1 MVKFRCRIQIKTK
14 ERVFSMDILNT
25 VSLESNTKIKINFDG
40 GDLSSD
46 AGILL
51 FKEFLFKIGAVK
63 LINRIFKTNDSAS
76 FRIHKDDANLM
87 QVIYQIISAYFED
100 DCADELTNE
109 PVMTAILEKDAL
121 ASQPT
126 LSRFFNRMDED
137 TLKQLNQVTRE
148 LRKVIYS
155 IKKPEFMLFDID
167 STLLDTYGKQEGE
180 GFNYH
185 YQAHGYHPLLCYD
198 GLTGDLLKAELR
210 DGTMY
215 CSKDADDFMKSL
227 LEEFTKDFPDMLL
240 FLRGDSGFA
249 SPALYEVLEEKKC
262 KYTIRLKENAKL
274 RELAEDRN
282 QALYRATKFNQ
293 VDYAVEYGEFLYQ
306 AGSWSHPRRVV
317 FKIEKPYGQM
327 IHLYTFLVT
336 TMEMEPY
343 QVIQFYC
350 GRGKMEN
357 FIKESKSGF
366 DFASVSSSSK
376 IVNANRLLIHGLAY
390 NLFNWFRRLALA
402 ASMRKQRIDT
412 IRLKLLKIAA
422 RVVRSARYKYF
433 KLCSSCPYKKEFYET
448 LENIRNLQPQF
459 VQ

>member
-1 MVKFRCRIQIKTK
+1 MN
-14 ERVFSMDILNT
+14 ILNT
-25 VSLESNTKIKINFDG
+25 VSLECNSKIKINFDG

-46 AGILL
+46 AGLLL
-51 FKEFLFKIGAVK
+51 FKEFLYKIGADK
-63 LINRIFKTNDSAS
+63 LIRRMFKTNDTALS
-76 FRIHKDDANLM
+76 RIHKDDANLM
-87 QVIYQIISAYFED
+87 QMIFQIVSAYFED

-109 PVMTAILEKDAL
+109 PVMTTVLDKNVL

-126 LSRFFNRMDED
+126 MSRFLNRMDED
-137 TLKQLNQVTRE
+137 TLDQLNRITRE

-185 YQAHGYHPLLCYD
+185 YHAHGYHPLLCYD

-215 CSKDADDFMKSL
+215 CGRESDRFMKSL
-227 LEEFTKDFPDMLL
+227 LEEFTCDFPDVLL
-240 FLRGDSGFA
+240 YLRGDSGFA
-249 SPALYEVLEEKKC
+249 SPDLYEVLEEKDC
-262 KYTIRLKENAKL
+262 RYAIRLKENAKL
-274 RELAEDRN
+274 RELAEEKN
-282 QALYRATKFNQ
+282 QALYRATRFNQ
-293 VDYAVEYGEFLYQ
+293 TDYAVEYGEFLYQ

-327 IHLYTFLVT
+327 IHLYTFIVT
-336 TMEMEPY
+336 TMEMKPY
-343 QVIQFYC
+343 QVIRFYC

-357 FIKESKSGF
+357 FIKEGKRGF
-366 DFASVSSSSK
+366 DFTAVSSSSK
-376 IVNANRLLIHGLAY
+376 VVNANRLLIHGLAY

-402 ASMRKQRIDT
+402 ANMRNQRIDT

-422 RVVRSARYKYF
+422 KVVRTARYKYF
-433 KLCSSCPYKKEFYET
+433 KLCSSCPYKKEFFET
-448 LENIRNLQPQF
+448 LENIHRLQPQLE
-459 VQ
+459 

>member
-1 MVKFRCRIQIKTK
+1 
-14 ERVFSMDILNT
+14 MDILNT
-25 VSLESNTKIKINFDG
+25 VSLESNSQIKINFDG

-46 AGILL
+46 AGLLL

-63 LINRIFKTNDSAS
+63 LINRLFKTNDTAL

-126 LSRFFNRMDED
+126 LSRFFNRMDQNSLE
-137 TLKQLNQVTRE
+137 QLNQIIRE

-155 IKKPEFMLFDID
+155 IQKSEFMLFDLD
-167 STLLDTYGKQEGE
+167 STLLNTYGNQEGE

-210 DGTMY
+210 DGTKY
-215 CSKDADDFMKSL
+215 CSKDADLFMESL
-227 LEEFTKDFPDMLL
+227 LDEFACDFPDIPLY
-240 FLRGDSGFA
+240 LRGDSGFA
-249 SPALYEVLEEKKC
+249 SPDLYEVLEDKDC
-262 KYTIRLKENAKL
+262 KYAVRLKENPKL
-274 RELAEDRN
+274 RELAEEEDR
-282 QALYRATKFNQ
+282 ALYRATKFNQ
-293 VDYAVEYGEFLYQ
+293 VDYAVEYGEFMYQ

-327 IHLYTFLVT
+327 VHMYTFIVT

-343 QVIQFYC
+343 QVLQFYC

-357 FIKESKSGF
+357 YIKEGKSGF
-366 DFASVSSSSK
+366 DFSSVSSSSK
-376 IVNANRLLIHGLAY
+376 VVNANRLMVHVLAY
-390 NLFNWFRRLALA
+390 NLFNWFRRIALPV
-402 ASMRKQRIDT
+402 SMRKQQIDT
-412 IRLKLLKIAA
+412 IRLKLMKIAA
-422 RVVRSARYKYF
+422 RVVRTARYKYF
-433 KLCSSCPYKKEFYET
+433 KLCSSCPYKREYYET
-448 LENIRNLQPQF
+448 LYNIHKLQPQL
-459 VQ
+459 QW

>member
-1 MVKFRCRIQIKTK
+1 
-14 ERVFSMDILNT
+14 MDILNS
-25 VSLESNTKIKINFDG
+25 VSLESNSQIKINFDG

-46 AGILL
+46 AGLLL
-51 FKEFLFKIGAVK
+51 FKEFLYKIGAVK
-63 LINRIFKTNDSAS
+63 LINHMFKTNDTAW
-76 FRIHKDDANLM
+76 FRIHKDDAKLM

-100 DCADELTNE
+100 DCADELKNE
-109 PVMTAILEKDAL
+109 PVMTAILNKDVL

-126 LSRFFNRMDED
+126 LSRFFNRMDSD
-137 TLKQLNQVTRE
+137 TLSQLNQISRE

-167 STLLDTYGKQEGE
+167 STLLDTYENQEGE

-215 CSKDADDFMKSL
+215 CSKGADLFMKSRL
-227 LEEFTKDFPDMLL
+227 DEFVEYFPDMPL

-249 SPALYEVLEEKKC
+249 SPDLYEVLEDNNC
-262 KYTIRLKENAKL
+262 KYAIRLKENAKL
-274 RELAEDRN
+274 RELAEEEN

-293 VDYAVEYGEFLYQ
+293 VDYAAEYGEFMYQ

-327 IHLYTFLVT
+327 IHLYTFIVT
-336 TMEMEPY
+336 TLEMEPY
-343 QVIQFYC
+343 QVIRFYC

-357 FIKESKSGF
+357 FIKGGKSGF

-376 IVNANRLLIHGLAY
+376 LVNANRLLVHALAY

-422 RVVRSARYKYF
+422 RVVKSARYKYF

-448 LENIRNLQPQF
+448 LENIHNLQPQLE
-459 VQ
+459 

>member
-1 MVKFRCRIQIKTK
+1 
-14 ERVFSMDILNT
+14 MDSLHT
-25 VSLESNTKIKINFDG
+25 TSLECNSQIKINFDG

-46 AGILL
+46 AGLLL

-63 LINRIFKTNDSAS
+63 LIHRLFKTNDPAW
-76 FRIHKDDANLM
+76 FRIHKDDSNLM
-87 QVIYQIISAYFED
+87 QVIYQIINAYFED

-109 PVMTAILEKDAL
+109 PVMTAILDKDVL

-137 TLKQLNQVTRE
+137 TLAQFNLMIRE

-155 IKKPEFMLFDID
+155 IKKPEFMLFDLD
-167 STLLDTYGKQEGE
+167 STLLDTYGNQEGE

-210 DGTMY
+210 DGTQY
-215 CSKDADDFMKSL
+215 CSKDADQFMKSL
-227 LEEFTKDFPDMLL
+227 LNEFTEDFPDIPLY
-240 FLRGDSGFA
+240 LRGDSGFA
-249 SPALYEVLEEKKC
+249 SPGLYEVLEEKDC
-262 KYTIRLKENAKL
+262 NYAIRLKENAKL
-274 RELAEDRN
+274 RELAEMED

-293 VDYAVEYGEFLYQ
+293 VDYAVEYGEFMYQ
-306 AGSWSHPRRVV
+306 AGSWNHPRRVV

-327 IHLYTFLVT
+327 VHLYTFIVT

-343 QVIQFYC
+343 QVLQFYC

-357 FIKESKSGF
+357 FIKEGKRGF
-366 DFASVSSSSK
+366 GFASVSSPSK
-376 IVNANRLLIHGLAY
+376 VVNANRLQVHALAY
-390 NLFNWFRRLALA
+390 NLFNWFRRLALVA
-402 ASMRKQRIDT
+402 NMRKQRIDT

-422 RVVRSARYKYF
+422 KVVKSARYKYF

-448 LENIRNLQPQF
+448 LENIRNLRPQLE
-459 VQ
+459 

>member
-1 MVKFRCRIQIKTK
+1 
-14 ERVFSMDILNT
+14 MDILNT
-25 VSLESNTKIKINFDG
+25 VSLESNSQIKINFDG

-46 AGILL
+46 AGLLL

-63 LINRIFKTNDSAS
+63 LVNRMFKTNDNAW
-76 FRIHKDDANLM
+76 FRVHKDDTNLM
-87 QVIYQIISAYFED
+87 QVIYQIISSYFED

-109 PVMTAILEKDAL
+109 PVMTVILEKDAL

-126 LSRFFNRMDED
+126 LSRFFNRMDGD
-137 TLKQLNQVTRE
+137 TLSQLNQITRE

-167 STLLDTYGKQEGE
+167 STLLDVYGNQEGE

-198 GLTGDLLKAELR
+198 GLTGDLLKAQLR

-215 CSKDADDFMKSL
+215 CSKEADIFMKSL
-227 LEEFTKDFPDMLL
+227 LDEFLCDFPDMPL

-249 SPALYEVLEEKKC
+249 SPDLYEVLEDKNC
-262 KYTIRLKENAKL
+262 KYAIRLKENAKL
-274 RELAEDRN
+274 RELAE
-282 QALYRATKFNQ
+282 
-293 VDYAVEYGEFLYQ
+293 VLYQ
-306 AGSWSHPRRVV
+306 AGSWNHPRRVV

-327 IHLYTFLVT
+327 VHLYTFIVT
-336 TMEMEPY
+336 TLEMEPY

-357 FIKESKSGF
+357 FIKECKSGF

-376 IVNANRLLIHGLAY
+376 LVNANRLLVHALAY

-402 ASMRKQRIDT
+402 VSMRKQRIDT

-422 RVVRSARYKYF
+422 RVVKSARYKYF

-448 LENIRNLQPQF
+448 LENIRNLQPQLE
-459 VQ
+459 